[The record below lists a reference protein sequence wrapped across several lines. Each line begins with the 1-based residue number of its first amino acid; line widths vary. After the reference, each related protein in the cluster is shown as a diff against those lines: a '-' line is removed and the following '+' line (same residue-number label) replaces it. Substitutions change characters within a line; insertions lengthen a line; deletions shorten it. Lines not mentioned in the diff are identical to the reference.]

1 MTKEEIIRYKVFE
14 KLIQEIKKEDIQDF
28 IIREYFSHII
38 NENNYILT
46 ESRKKEIL
54 MITSLLVG
62 LVSLGYG
69 GREAARMVSS
79 KIKEL
84 QTITGYQYSGKR
96 VSESEVELAGQEIK
110 KTLENYRNAAK
121 DLNADAETLK
131 YLNNLKIILDKAKS
145 SIEDYAE
152 SQDNV
157 YLHSIYVTNVFASS
171 PGLYRSFPENG
182 RYIKVNSN
190 QRNVLF
196 YRLVVGKVPQFIK
209 DAKAQDKE
217 ISQLNQRKV
226 RLTKTEMAENESH
239 PAWQDYLKNI
249 KKIKKT
255 SGESYFAIWL
265 NSGLSNVIK
274 RIIGKSSKGE
284 DGEDKKKISW
294 CAANAGYILSAF
306 LAHNLEDLEMGKP
319 SGSVWAST
327 HKIYKNYEGKNVL
340 VYSQD
345 DISSSESEESK
356 VSKISSVIIPGSFIT
371 TGDSKS
377 YGTHAMI
384 VASVDYNNQ
393 KVSVIAGNH
402 GNAVQ
407 KVDFDFSDIQM
418 IVNVPELGDPNLKTG
433 VYKLAGAVRSLPQS
447 EQENINNMLDDI
459 VAIN

>member
-54 MITSLLVG
+54 MITSLLFG
-62 LVSLGYG
+62 LVGLGYG
-69 GREAARMVSS
+69 GQEAAKVVSQ
-79 KIKEL
+79 KVEKL
-84 QTITGYQYSGKR
+84 QTIKGDRLSGTY
-96 VSESEVELAGQEIK
+96 VSEKEVTKAAQEIEQ
-110 KTLENYRNAAK
+110 TLENYRNAAK

-171 PGLYRSFPENG
+171 PGLYRSFPKNG
-182 RYIKVNSN
+182 RYIKVNAN

-209 DAKAQDKE
+209 DAKANSE
-217 ISQLNQRKV
+217 ELSQLNQRKV
-226 RLTKTEMAENESH
+226 RLTKPEMAENESH
-239 PAWQDYLKNI
+239 PDWQDYLKNI

-255 SGESYFAIWL
+255 NGNKSYFAIWL
-265 NSGLSNVIK
+265 NSGLSKVTK
-274 RIIGKSSKGE
+274 RIIGKSPQGQN
-284 DGEDKKKISW
+284 KISW
-294 CAANAGYILSAF
+294 CAANAGYILSHL
-306 LAHNLEDLEMGKP
+306 LAHNLEDLEMGKT

-327 HKIYKNYEGKNVL
+327 HKIHKNYEDQNTL
-340 VYSQD
+340 FYSQD
-345 DISSSESEESK
+345 DIGPSESEESK
-356 VSKISSVIIPGSFIT
+356 ISKVASVIIPGSFIT

-407 KVDFDFSDIQM
+407 KVDFDFSEIQM

-433 VYKLAGAVRSLPQS
+433 VYKLAGAVRALPQS
-447 EQENINNMLDDI
+447 EQENVDDI
-459 VAIN
+459 LGSLASLN